1 MRNYPEEAY
10 CNEPRR
16 YLGPSHLVFK
26 TFDRLIITFIYDL
39 LAVDYSRESLIEMIA
54 LHVEASFPEAEIWKE
69 FADCLI
75 FFFDNLDEDRMS
87 VCLDGSG
94 EERNQQT
101 YSVRYNPT
109 PRMFTDASWTLRAK
123 WWLSRHFSPEMLETE
138 SKKGIYGFIYTT
150 EIKSSLL
157 SRFYFLLIVTFFR
170 RLEDDDL
177 QSGLCK
183 SYLRTRI
190 WLCYKS
196 VRPVGE

>member
-1 MRNYPEEAY
+1 
-10 CNEPRR
+10 
-16 YLGPSHLVFK
+16 
-26 TFDRLIITFIYDL
+26 
-39 LAVDYSRESLIEMIA
+39 MIA

-138 SKKGIYGFIYTT
+138 NKKGIYGFIDTT
-150 EIKSSLL
+150 EIKSYLL
-157 SRFYFLLIVTFFR
+157 SRVNNLLIVIFSEDWNMMTYKAACASHIYGREFGYVTRANGLLENNCNDMNLVNELRKHR
-170 RLEDDDL
+170 RILNMIYNHL
-177 QSGLCK
+177 Q
-183 SYLRTRI
+183 
-190 WLCYKS
+190 
-196 VRPVGE
+196 